1 MAPDSFY
8 HCLTLSSD
16 PHVIVSHLAEA
27 IAEYFSAAAV
37 YIEFDCRATKPLSSS
52 WSNISDFDG
61 FTNVEPPTKASLK
74 KDLKGK
80 KYQRLREWGIEQL
93 ALVPFK
99 TETGYSG
106 WTGIASKGSLPP
118 LEEWTDIVIAPL
130 NVAAQLLPL
139 QQQNQRNRNS
149 NALLAKIN
157 QLIDQETTTNRLLQ
171 KAIAEAIECY
181 DVDFGLVGLFKY
193 ANPLLARNEPQ
204 TCPDATFNIVN
215 ETDLVPRQIVLKDCD
230 LCREGWLA
238 SPNVLA
244 VNDLTKTDLGSSPL
258 AEKYQSFL
266 ITPLMGQQSGDGQ
279 YSTVLG
285 LVILGQQQSRVWQAE
300 EKQLADFIAH
310 QLSTAMIHQQSLQ
323 RVQSLVDE
331 RTAQL
336 KWSLDVQAKLGAK
349 MRQQIQQLRQ
359 LNVLKD
365 EFLSTMSHELNTP
378 LATMKVAVKMLKQ
391 PGRSPEK
398 QATYLDIL
406 EQELTRESKL
416 IKDLLKLQHFESE
429 QFAMKP
435 QRLSLNP
442 ILEAMRQEF
451 NQRWQLLKGLELE
464 VTYVPENVAHK
475 LQIETDEESLT
486 NALSELLTNAGKY
499 SDRNTKVRLEVEY
512 FAKSPAQI
520 QLRLCNDGSGISV
533 EEQEHIFE
541 KFRRGAGVTD
551 KAIPGTGLGLALVKA
566 LVEQLEGTIEVSS
579 EPDAGQETY
588 ETCFVMT
595 FPQSMVGL

>member
-1 MAPDSFY
+1 MALDSLY
-8 HCLTLSSD
+8 RCLTFSPD
-16 PHVIVSHLAEA
+16 PHVVVDHLAEA
-27 IAEYFSAAAV
+27 IARYFSVEAV
-37 YIEFDCRATKPLSSS
+37 YFELDCQVTLPLAGY
-52 WSNISDFDG
+52 WSEIPDLEAFAH
-61 FTNVEPPTKASLK
+61 VEPPKKAVFKKELK
-74 KDLKGK
+74 AK
-80 KYQRLREWGIEQL
+80 KYQPLQEQGIRQL
-93 ALVPFK
+93 ALMPFD
-99 TETGYSG
+99 TETSRSG
-106 WTGIASKGSLPP
+106 WIAMASRTSLPP
-118 LEEWTDIVIAPL
+118 LEELTEIVLPIL
-130 NVAAQLLPL
+130 DLAAQTLPL
-139 QQQNQRNRNS
+139 QQQNQQSRDN

-157 QLIDQETTTNRLLQ
+157 QLIDTETSINKLLQ
-171 KAIAEAIECY
+171 QAIAAVVECY
-181 DVDFGLVGLFKY
+181 DVDFGLAGLFKY

-204 TCPDATFNIVN
+204 ICPDATFNVVN
-215 ETDLVPRQIVLKDCD
+215 ETNLVPRQTVLKDCGI
-230 LCREGWLA
+230 CRQGWLSA
-238 SPNVLA
+238 PEILA
-244 VNDLTKTDLGSSPL
+244 INDIDQTDLATSPL
-258 AEKYQSFL
+258 TDRYKSFL
-266 ITPLMGQQSGDGQ
+266 VTPLMGQQSSDGQ
-279 YSTVLG
+279 SSTVLG
-285 LVILGQQQSRVWQAE
+285 LVILGQQTSRVWQAE
-300 EKQLADFIAH
+300 EKQLADFVAH

-464 VTYVPENVAHK
+464 VTYVPENVSQK

-499 SDRNTKVRLEVEY
+499 SARNTKVRLEVEY

-520 QLRLCNDGSGISV
+520 QLRLCNDGSGIAA
-533 EEQEHIFE
+533 EEQGHIFE
-541 KFRRGAGVTD
+541 KFRRGAGVTEQ
-551 KAIPGTGLGLALVKA
+551 AIPGTGLGLALVKA

-579 EPDAGQETY
+579 EPNRGKKTY